1 VQEYGVRIHPSL
13 KSLRSEG
20 LFGFLSFCFR
30 TALRDMSEPHQF
42 RHYLIVQDVDGS
54 NVELERSAE
63 KVAVLAFD
71 TVRLEFVACHVLLQ
85 AVAEKAAF
93 EETCR
98 RLRGHGHPLLAR
110 MVDFGEDE
118 GNPFYITGAADGEP
132 LRAYLNRQQELP
144 GWLAVMLASRAL
156 DAAAAVCS
164 RGDCLPQQPLN
175 SLRVVQ
181 VGTQSL
187 VVIAS
192 DYRLTPAAAST
203 AARTRAQRANFDK
216 QGKFLRAFLLEQ
228 AGVSATLPD
237 HPLSAAD
244 FTELLAGCLDTASPV
259 AVPQM
264 IELRNSLLKLA
275 PEHLSGEIPAPQKPR
290 ALIAPLLAS
299 YQDVARAVVNRVRI
313 QSQRL
318 DMTNPYSMRGTLTK
332 AGRPVLVEQIPP
344 ARVVGRRLQ
353 EAAVQLQKLTRKN
366 EHPHLATVAMV
377 HEADS
382 VTCLAEE
389 IVEGISLAEL
399 LKERTALEVQE
410 AYLVLAGLDSAL
422 ADLDSTHLPTHKLRL
437 EDLFLLIGGSRE
449 DPRSSKLLN
458 SKLNDWPSFSV
469 VLRAHTCLASM
480 AGRGTDP
487 GLLLPPGATTSA
499 EVSTRWH
506 GGWMAAVG
514 RFLLGIE
521 NPVGASL
528 AAGEAGKGRERETV
542 EKLLE
547 DEIARTIEGRP
558 SSRAE
563 FLSRFARIVHHYDVV
578 KPIAAAQSAPITEI
592 KPSKKL
598 SPAVLPQEPMLD
610 EGQVPPVEVT
620 LPGGAIAAA
629 LGGMALTQGVST
641 PKPDKPN
648 VGFAEILFKGGG
660 DDLAPPDEPDWA
672 RRRPADG
679 SVPTQFEAPNDPTP
693 VWLKAAVFIL
703 GSMTLGGSLAHLSGN
718 ALWQNLKPT
727 PPVLEVPEESDAA
740 SAASDLKKLSPTT
753 NSSESAAESEPP
765 GVKLRPPPASSLK
778 SKLVD

>member
-1 VQEYGVRIHPSL
+1 
-13 KSLRSEG
+13 
-20 LFGFLSFCFR
+20 
-30 TALRDMSEPHQF
+30 MSEPHQF
-42 RHYLIVQDVDGS
+42 RHYIIVQDAAGT

-63 KVAVLAFD
+63 KVTVLAFD
-71 TVRLEFVACHVLLQ
+71 TVRLDFVACHVMLHPL
-85 AVAEKAAF
+85 AKKTVF
-93 EETCR
+93 EDTCR
-98 RLRGHGHPLLAR
+98 LMRGLGHPLMAR

-156 DAAAAVCS
+156 DAVAAVCS
-164 RGDCLPQQPLN
+164 RGDYLPLQPLN

-192 DYRLTPAAAST
+192 DYRLTAST
-203 AARTRAQRANFDK
+203 ATSGTRGRAVRTNFEK
-216 QGKFLRAFLLEQ
+216 QGKFLRSFLLQ
-228 AGVSATLPD
+228 QSGGSPTLPD

-244 FTELLAGCLDTASPV
+244 FMELLAGCLDAAGPGV
-259 AVPQM
+259 VPQ
-264 IELRNSLLKLA
+264 IIDLRNSLQKLA
-275 PEHLSGEIPAPQKPR
+275 PEHLSGEIPAQQKPR

-344 ARVVGRRLQ
+344 VRIVGRRFQ
-353 EAAVQLQKLTRKN
+353 ETAVHIQKLTRKN
-366 EHPHLATVAMV
+366 DHAHLATVTMV
-377 HEADS
+377 HEADN
-382 VTCLAEE
+382 VMCLAEE

-399 LKERTALEVQE
+399 LRERVALEVQE

-422 ADLDSTHLPTHKLRL
+422 ADLDSAHLPTQKLRL

-449 DPRSSKLLN
+449 DVRSAKLLK
-458 SKLNDWPSFSV
+458 SKLNDWPSFSI

-499 EVSTRWH
+499 EVPTRWH

-521 NPVGASL
+521 SPVGASL
-528 AAGEAGKGRERETV
+528 FAGNVMKGRERETV
-542 EKLLE
+542 EKLL
-547 DEIARTIEGRP
+547 DEELNRTTDGRP

-563 FLSRFARIVHHYDVV
+563 FLSRFARIVHHYDTV
-578 KPIAAAQSAPITEI
+578 KPIAAAKAIPISEI
-592 KPSKKL
+592 KPSGKTSL
-598 SPAVLPQEPMLD
+598 GASPLPIVE
-610 EGQVPPVEVT
+610 ERSSPVEVT
-620 LPGGAIAAA
+620 LPGSAIASA

-641 PKPDKPN
+641 PKSDKPN
-648 VGFAEILFKGGG
+648 VGFAEILFTTGS
-660 DDLAPPDEPDWA
+660 DELTPPDEPDWA
-672 RRRPADG
+672 RRQPVSGA
-679 SVPTQFEAPNDPTP
+679 SVPPFEAPRDQTP
-693 VWLKAAVFIL
+693 LWLKAAVFLL
-703 GSMTLGGSLAHLSGN
+703 GSMVVGGAFAHLSGD
-718 ALWQNLKPT
+718 ALWQNLQKNPSRPIELIEGSANSGT
-727 PPVLEVPEESDAA
+727 ETGTEAK
-740 SAASDLKKLSPTT
+740 SAATDLQKIAPSVNMAT
-753 NSSESAAESEPP
+753 EPASP
-765 GVKLRPPPASSLK
+765 GVTLRPPPSSSIK

>member
-1 VQEYGVRIHPSL
+1 
-13 KSLRSEG
+13 
-20 LFGFLSFCFR
+20 
-30 TALRDMSEPHQF
+30 MSEPHQF
-42 RHYLIVQDVDGS
+42 RHYLIVQDAEGS

-63 KVAVLAFD
+63 KVTVLAFD
-71 TVRLEFVACHVLLQ
+71 TVRLEFVACHVMLHPL
-85 AVAEKAAF
+85 AEKIAF

-192 DYRLTPAAAST
+192 DYRLTPTSEGT
-203 AARTRAQRANFDK
+203 AARNRSLRANFDK

-228 AGVSATLPD
+228 SGGSPTLPD

-244 FTELLAGCLDTASPV
+244 FTELLAGCLDAAGPV

-264 IELRNSLLKLA
+264 MELRNSLQKLA

-344 ARVVGRRLQ
+344 SRVVGRRLQ

-366 EHPHLATVAMV
+366 DHPHLATVAMV
-377 HEADS
+377 HEADA
-382 VTCLAEE
+382 VICLAEE

-399 LKERTALEVQE
+399 LRERGGLEVQE

-422 ADLDSTHLPTHKLRL
+422 ADLDSTHLPTQKLRL

-449 DPRSSKLLN
+449 DPRSAKLLK

-506 GGWMAAVG
+506 GGWMAAAG

-528 AAGEAGKGRERETV
+528 ATVEVAKGRERETV

-578 KPIAAAQSAPITEI
+578 KPIAAVKTAPITEVRSSA
-592 KPSKKL
+592 KTAQT
-598 SPAVLPQEPMLD
+598 PAAPAAVAMAVTAPLRRIE
-610 EGQVPPVEVT
+610 EEEVSPVEVT
-620 LPGGAIAAA
+620 LPGGAIGSA
-629 LGGMALTQGVST
+629 LGGMALTQGFST

-648 VGFAEILFKGGG
+648 VGFAEILFTGGS
-660 DDLAPPDEPDWA
+660 DELTPPDEPDWA
-672 RRRPADG
+672 RRQPAGGAMPPHFD
-679 SVPTQFEAPNDPTP
+679 VPRDPTP
-693 VWLKAAVFIL
+693 IWLKAAVFLL
-703 GSMTLGGSLAHLSGN
+703 GSMALGGTFAHLSGD
-718 ALWQNLKPT
+718 ALWQRFQKD
-727 PPVLEVPEESDAA
+727 PPRPLEVLEDADPSNA
-740 SAASDLKKLSPTT
+740 SAATDLKKLAPTANVPPQT
-753 NSSESAAESEPP
+753 ATEPEPP
-765 GVKLRPPPASSLK
+765 GVTLRSPPASSLK
-778 SKLVD
+778 SKLVE

>member
-1 VQEYGVRIHPSL
+1 
-13 KSLRSEG
+13 
-20 LFGFLSFCFR
+20 
-30 TALRDMSEPHQF
+30 MSEPHQF

-118 GNPFYITGAADGEP
+118 GNPFYITGTADGEP

-164 RGDCLPQQPLN
+164 RGDCLPSQPLN

-192 DYRLTPAAAST
+192 DYRLTPAVAST

-353 EAAVQLQKLTRKN
+353 EAAAQLQKLTRKN

-377 HEADS
+377 HEAES
-382 VTCLAEE
+382 ITCIAEE

-399 LKERTALEVQE
+399 LKERGALGVQE

-422 ADLDSTHLPTHKLRL
+422 ADLDSTPLPTQKLRL

-449 DPRSSKLLN
+449 DPRSAKLLN

-528 AAGEAGKGRERETV
+528 TAGEAAKGRERETV

-578 KPIAAAQSAPITEI
+578 KPIAAAKSAPITEI
-592 KPSKKL
+592 KPSGKTPPAVAPL
-598 SPAVLPQEPMLD
+598 SPTED
-610 EGQVPPVEVT
+610 EVPAVEVT

-679 SVPTQFEAPNDPTP
+679 SLPTQFEAPSDPTP
-693 VWLKAAVFIL
+693 WWLKAAVFVL
-703 GSMTLGGSLAHLSGN
+703 GSMTLGGTLAHLSGN
-718 ALWQNLKPT
+718 ALWQHLKAT
-727 PPVLEVPEESDAA
+727 PSPLEVLEEPAA
-740 SAASDLKKLSPTT
+740 AGAASDLKKLSPATSPPT
-753 NSSESAAESEPP
+753 SSEEPQAP
-765 GVKLRPPPASSLK
+765 GVTLRPPPSSSLK

>member
-1 VQEYGVRIHPSL
+1 
-13 KSLRSEG
+13 
-20 LFGFLSFCFR
+20 
-30 TALRDMSEPHQF
+30 MSEPHQF
-42 RHYLIVQDVDGS
+42 RHYLIVQDADGA
-54 NVELERSAE
+54 NVELERSAD

-71 TVRLEFVACHVLLQ
+71 TVRLEFVACHVLLHPL
-85 AVAEKAAF
+85 AEKAAF

-132 LRAYLNRQQELP
+132 LRAYLQRQQELP

-164 RGDCLPQQPLN
+164 RGDYLPPQPLN

-192 DYRLTPAAAST
+192 DYRLTPGSAGAAARS
-203 AARTRAQRANFDK
+203 RAQRANFDK

-228 AGVSATLPD
+228 AGGSPTLPD

-244 FTELLAGCLDTASPV
+244 FTELLAGCLEAAGPV
-259 AVPQM
+259 SVPQM
-264 IELRNSLLKLA
+264 LDLRNSLLKLA

-290 ALIAPLLAS
+290 ALIAPLLAT

-313 QSQRL
+313 LSQRL

-344 ARVVGRRLQ
+344 HRVVGRRLQ

-366 EHPHLATVAMV
+366 DHPHLATVAMV

-382 VTCLAEE
+382 VTCIAEE

-399 LKERTALEVQE
+399 LRERSALGVQE

-422 ADLDSTHLPTHKLRL
+422 TDLDRTHLPAQKLRL

-449 DPRSSKLLN
+449 DPRSAKLLN

-521 NPVGASL
+521 SPVGASL
-528 AAGEAGKGRERETV
+528 AALDADKGRERETV

-578 KPIAAAQSAPITEI
+578 KPISSAKAAPITEI
-592 KPSKKL
+592 KPSGKAAAAN
-598 SPAVLPQEPMLD
+598 PAPAPKVKD
-610 EGQVPPVEVT
+610 EVPPVEVT
-620 LPGGAIAAA
+620 LPGAAISAA

-672 RRRPADG
+672 RRRTADG
-679 SVPTQFEAPNDPTP
+679 SLPTQFEAPRDPTP
-693 VWLKAAVFIL
+693 LWLKAAVFIL
-703 GSMTLGGSLAHLSGN
+703 GSMTVGGAFAHRSGN
-718 ALWQNLKPT
+718 ALWQQIKA
-727 PPVLEVPEESDAA
+727 PVPVEVKEETTDAGSDKDTAA
-740 SAASDLKKLSPTT
+740 SAASDLKKLAPTANT
-753 NSSESAAESEPP
+753 PQTAPEPQPP
-765 GVKLRPPPASSLK
+765 GVTLRPPPASSLK
-778 SKLVD
+778 GKLVD

>member
-1 VQEYGVRIHPSL
+1 
-13 KSLRSEG
+13 
-20 LFGFLSFCFR
+20 
-30 TALRDMSEPHQF
+30 MSEPHQF
-42 RHYLIVQDVDGS
+42 RHYLIVQDAEGS

-63 KVAVLAFD
+63 KVTVLAFD
-71 TVRLEFVACHVLLQ
+71 TVRLEFVACHVMLHPL
-85 AVAEKAAF
+85 AEKTAF

-156 DAAAAVCS
+156 DAAVAVCS

-192 DYRLTPAAAST
+192 DYRLTPTTAGT
-203 AARTRAQRANFDK
+203 AARNRSLRANFDK

-228 AGVSATLPD
+228 SGGSPTLPD

-244 FTELLAGCLDTASPV
+244 FTELLAGCLDAAGPV

-264 IELRNSLLKLA
+264 IDLRNSLQKLA

-344 ARVVGRRLQ
+344 SRVVGRRLQ

-366 EHPHLATVAMV
+366 DHPHLATVAMV
-377 HEADS
+377 HEADA

-399 LKERTALEVQE
+399 LRERGGLEVQE

-422 ADLDSTHLPTHKLRL
+422 ADLDSTHLPTQKLRL

-449 DPRSSKLLN
+449 DPRSAKLLK

-506 GGWMAAVG
+506 GGWMAAAA
-514 RFLLGIE
+514 RFLLGVE
-521 NPVGASL
+521 SPVGASL
-528 AAGEAGKGRERETV
+528 AAVDLVKGRERETV

-578 KPIAAAQSAPITEI
+578 KPIAAVKTAPISEV
-592 KPSKKL
+592 KPSAKYAQVAG
-598 SPAVLPQEPMLD
+598 AVAATPSLQRPED
-610 EGQVPPVEVT
+610 DAVSPVEVT
-620 LPGGAIAAA
+620 LPGGAISAA
-629 LGGMALTQGVST
+629 LGGMALTQGFST
-641 PKPDKPN
+641 TKPDKPN
-648 VGFAEILFKGGG
+648 VGFAEILFTGGN
-660 DDLAPPDEPDWA
+660 DELTPPDEPDWA
-672 RRRPADG
+672 RRQSSSGAM
-679 SVPTQFEAPNDPTP
+679 PTHFDAPRDPTP
-693 VWLKAAVFIL
+693 IWLKAAVFLL
-703 GSMTLGGSLAHLSGN
+703 GSMALGGTFAHLSGE
-718 ALWQNLKPT
+718 ALWQRLQKA
-727 PPVLEVPEESDAA
+727 PPRPLEVLDDSSQPGA
-740 SAASDLKKLSPTT
+740 SAAKDLKKLAPAANTSPT
-753 NSSESAAESEPP
+753 AAEPEPP
-765 GVKLRPPPASSLK
+765 GVTLRPPPASSLK
-778 SKLVD
+778 NKLVE

>member
-1 VQEYGVRIHPSL
+1 
-13 KSLRSEG
+13 
-20 LFGFLSFCFR
+20 
-30 TALRDMSEPHQF
+30 MSEPHQF
-42 RHYLIVQDVDGS
+42 RHYIIVQDADGT
-54 NVELERSAE
+54 NVELERSAD
-63 KVAVLAFD
+63 KVTVLAFD
-71 TVRLEFVACHVLLQ
+71 TIRLEFVACHVLLHPL
-85 AVAEKAAF
+85 AEKAAF
-93 EETCR
+93 EESCR
-98 RLRGHGHPLLAR
+98 RLRGHGHPLLVR

-156 DAAAAVCS
+156 DAAAALCS
-164 RGDCLPQQPLN
+164 RGDCLPPQPLD

-192 DYRLTPAAAST
+192 DYRLAPTPAGA
-203 AARTRAQRANFDK
+203 AARSRALRANFDK

-228 AGVSATLPD
+228 SGGSPTLPD

-244 FTELLAGCLDTASPV
+244 FTELLTGCLDVASPV
-259 AVPQM
+259 AVTQM
-264 IELRNSLLKLA
+264 IDLRNSLQKLA

-299 YQDVARAVVNRVRI
+299 YQDVARAVANRVRI

-344 ARVVGRRLQ
+344 NRLVGRRLK
-353 EAAVQLQKLTRKN
+353 EAAIHLQKLTRKN
-366 EHPHLATVAMV
+366 DHPHLATVAMV

-382 VTCLAEE
+382 VACLAEE

-399 LKERTALEVQE
+399 LRERSALEVQE

-422 ADLDSTHLPTHKLRL
+422 ADLDSSHLPTQKLRL
-437 EDLFLLIGGSRE
+437 EDQFLLIGGSRE
-449 DPRSSKLLN
+449 DPRSAKLLK

-506 GGWMAAVG
+506 GGWLAAMG

-521 NPVGASL
+521 SQVGASL
-528 AAGEAGKGRERETV
+528 AAADPGKNRERETV

-563 FLSRFARIVHHYDVV
+563 FLSRFARIVHHHDVV
-578 KPIAAAQSAPITEI
+578 KPGTSAKSAPITEI
-592 KPSKKL
+592 KPSVK
-598 SPAVLPQEPMLD
+598 SPATAAALPPEE
-610 EGQVPPVEVT
+610 EGVSPVEVT
-620 LPGGAIAAA
+620 LPGGAISTA
-629 LGGMALTQGVST
+629 LGGMALTQGLST

-648 VGFAEILFKGGG
+648 VGFAEILFTSGG
-660 DDLAPPDEPDWA
+660 DELTPPDEPDWA
-672 RRRPADG
+672 RRPPSGG
-679 SVPTQFEAPNDPTP
+679 SMPTSFEAPRDPTP
-693 VWLKAAVFIL
+693 IWLKAAVFLL
-703 GSMTLGGSLAHLSGN
+703 GSMALGGTFAHLSGK
-718 ALWQNLKPT
+718 ALWQHLEKT
-727 PPVLEVPEESDAA
+727 PPAQLPIEADHADTRAADDLKMQVPRAKAVPEPNA
-740 SAASDLKKLSPTT
+740 
-753 NSSESAAESEPP
+753 SEPP
-765 GVKLRPPPASSLK
+765 GVTLRPPPASSLK

>member
-1 VQEYGVRIHPSL
+1 
-13 KSLRSEG
+13 
-20 LFGFLSFCFR
+20 
-30 TALRDMSEPHQF
+30 MSEPHQF
-42 RHYLIVQDVDGS
+42 RHYLIVQDAAGT

-71 TVRLEFVACHVLLQ
+71 TVRLDFVACHVMLHAL
-85 AVAEKAAF
+85 AEKAVF
-93 EETCR
+93 EDTCR
-98 RLRGHGHPLLAR
+98 RLRGLGHPLMAR

-164 RGDCLPQQPLN
+164 RGDYLPQQPLN

-192 DYRLTPAAAST
+192 DYRLTPAVVTT
-203 AARTRAQRANFDK
+203 AGRGRALRNTFEK
-216 QGKFLRAFLLEQ
+216 QGKFLRSFLLEQ
-228 AGVSATLPD
+228 SGGSPTLPD

-244 FTELLAGCLDTASPV
+244 FTELLAGCLDAAGPGV
-259 AVPQM
+259 VPQM
-264 IELRNSLLKLA
+264 VELRNSLQKLA

-344 ARVVGRRLQ
+344 ARIVGRRFQ
-353 EAAVQLQKLTRKN
+353 ETAVQIQKLTRKN
-366 EHPHLATVAMV
+366 DHAHLATVAMV

-382 VTCLAEE
+382 VICLAEE

-399 LKERTALEVQE
+399 LRERAALEVQE

-422 ADLDSTHLPTHKLRL
+422 ADLDSAHLPTQKLRL
-437 EDLFLLIGGSRE
+437 EDLFLLIGGTRE
-449 DPRSSKLLN
+449 DARNSRLLK
-458 SKLNDWPSFSV
+458 SKLNDWPSFSI

-499 EVSTRWH
+499 EVTTRWH

-521 NPVGASL
+521 SPVGASL
-528 AAGEAGKGRERETV
+528 STTETVKGREREAV
-542 EKLLE
+542 EKLLD
-547 DEIARTIEGRP
+547 DELSRTIEGRP

-563 FLSRFARIVHHYDVV
+563 FLSRFARIVHHYDSV
-578 KPIAAAQSAPITEI
+578 KPIAAAKATPITEI
-592 KPSKKL
+592 KPTGKVSSVVIPL
-598 SPAVLPQEPMLD
+598 PPAGNEPSPL
-610 EGQVPPVEVT
+610 EVT
-620 LPGGAIAAA
+620 LPGGAIASA
-629 LGGMALTQGVST
+629 LGGIALTQGLSN

-648 VGFAEILFKGGG
+648 VGFAEILFTGGS
-660 DDLAPPDEPDWA
+660 DELTPPDEPDWA
-672 RRRPADG
+672 RRQPPRG
-679 SVPTQFEAPNDPTP
+679 TTPTP
-693 VWLKAAVFIL
+693 FEVPRDQTPLWLKAAVFIL
-703 GSMTLGGSLAHLSGN
+703 GSMAVGGTFAHLSGD
-718 ALWQNLKPT
+718 ALWQRMQKNLPRPLEVIEDSDNLGTKDNGSAENAAGELKKQANSISVPKAATEPT
-727 PPVLEVPEESDAA
+727 PP
-740 SAASDLKKLSPTT
+740 
-753 NSSESAAESEPP
+753 
-765 GVKLRPPPASSLK
+765 GVTLRPPPSSSIK